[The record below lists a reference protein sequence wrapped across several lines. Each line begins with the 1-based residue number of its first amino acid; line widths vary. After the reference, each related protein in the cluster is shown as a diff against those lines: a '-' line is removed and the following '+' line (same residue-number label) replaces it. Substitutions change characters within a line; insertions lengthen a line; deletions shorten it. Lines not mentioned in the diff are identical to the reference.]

1 MRHEPVQATTPCQP
15 LVCRA
20 LRFVIV
26 HMNTYFAQRLCQF
39 SGTEPFFRS
48 ASQKQ
53 VMYLLVKLAGIS
65 KHTVKASLHIQSE
78 DSTAECANIRKLVQM
93 RQCGSESLMTTP

>member
-1 MRHEPVQATTPCQP
+1 MRHKPVQATTPCQP

-39 SGTEPFFRS
+39 SGTELFFRS

-78 DSTAECANIRKLVQM
+78 DSTAECAR
-93 RQCGSESLMTTP
+93 SEERRVGKECRL

>member
-1 MRHEPVQATTPCQP
+1 
-15 LVCRA
+15 
-20 LRFVIV
+20 
-26 HMNTYFAQRLCQF
+26 MNTYFAQRLCQF